1 MSQVKNYFYDN
12 KKQASKKKDKTEKAI
27 KSYRIVETTQEIGI
41 GINKKNSKENEL
53 QKTEN
58 GSGTVPDDTLS
69 QQISQQ
75 DTRNS
80 PPQNAAETNPQH
92 EDVGICLPVNQRED
106 NTSAEKQY
114 CQQFLLDQQNQHFIQ
129 QNMNLQMQ
137 QQHQHEIMQQQQQHE
152 IMHERLL
159 HHQMQRMHD
168 AQRLQEAQRMEDAR
182 QWHQEEI
189 MRQQQEEMIRQQQQ
203 QQQQWLAQFQ
213 QQNHLHNGN
222 EWVDRKLEYTINLFS
237 MTAYNLVS
245 LCCVCACHAEQQIHS
260 LQSLLAL
267 HREQSP
273 MNPTNF
279 SVHQANIV
287 PRGGYHG
294 GNGNGQP
301 LEIERI
307 FHSRM
312 AAAAAAAAGIPQ
324 SSLEAAIARQGND
337 NQSQQQRAAN
347 IELFHRLAQQHQQ
360 QSDGHSYGGVN
371 NGYPHFR
378 HGGR

>member
-1 MSQVKNYFYDN
+1 
-12 KKQASKKKDKTEKAI
+12 
-27 KSYRIVETTQEIGI
+27 
-41 GINKKNSKENEL
+41 
-53 QKTEN
+53 
-58 GSGTVPDDTLS
+58 
-69 QQISQQ
+69 
-75 DTRNS
+75 
-80 PPQNAAETNPQH
+80 
-92 EDVGICLPVNQRED
+92 
-106 NTSAEKQY
+106 
-114 CQQFLLDQQNQHFIQ
+114 
-129 QNMNLQMQ
+129 
-137 QQHQHEIMQQQQQHE
+137 
-152 IMHERLL
+152 
-159 HHQMQRMHD
+159 
-168 AQRLQEAQRMEDAR
+168 ME
-182 QWHQEEI
+182 WHQEEI
-189 MRQQQEEMIRQQQQ
+189 MRQQQEEMIRQQ